1 MLQNA
6 RVTIFTFS
14 ELLRENQQGSGG
26 GGGGGGQ
33 EIALHPPRLGLLL
46 NLFIIKLYLFL
57 EDFAYTSRNTYFQG
71 VFQ

>member
-26 GGGGGGQ
+26 GE
-33 EIALHPPRLGLLL
+33 EIALRPPRLGLLL
-46 NLFIIKLYLFL
+46 NLFTIKLYFFWRILPIL
-57 EDFAYTSRNTYFQG
+57 QG
-71 VFQ
+71 IPIFKVSFND

>member
-14 ELLRENQQGSGG
+14 ELLRENQQGSGWG
-26 GGGGGGQ
+26 GE

>member
-14 ELLRENQQGSGG
+14 ELLRENQQGSGWG
-26 GGGGGGQ
+26 GGGE

>member
-26 GGGGGGQ
+26 GGGE

>member
-14 ELLRENQQGSGG
+14 ELLWENQPGRGWGG
-26 GGGGGGQ
+26 E